1 MKSMKQCNKTMEH
14 PLTLLKK
21 KKKVFHTMSA
31 NYINIRGSIRYE
43 LKGKKKGKKKKK
55 KKKDKRESLFVKGT
69 KTFVQRL
76 ISTN

>member
-1 MKSMKQCNKTMEH
+1 
-14 PLTLLKK
+14 
-21 KKKVFHTMSA
+21 MSA
-31 NYINIRGSIRYE
+31 NNINIRGSIRYE